1 MDFIFKILR
10 FCKTGYYTQYICLIQ
25 NFLLIIKHFMS
36 MGIKVLYDWILKS
49 NRPAHV
55 KAGMFVFVVML
66 AFCFLLLGISFCQ
79 SAIVSLV
86 TTVIAALVV
95 EYIQKKC
102 GYVFDWLDALATV
115 LLPGLITVFSILIAL
130 TL

>member
-1 MDFIFKILR
+1 
-10 FCKTGYYTQYICLIQ
+10 
-25 NFLLIIKHFMS
+25 MS

-49 NRPAHV
+49 NRPAHI

-86 TTVIAALVV
+86 TTAIAALAV

-102 GYVFDWLDALATV
+102 GYVFDLLDALATV
-115 LLPGLITVFSILIAL
+115 LLPVLITVFSTFIASIL
-130 TL
+130 

>member
-1 MDFIFKILR
+1 
-10 FCKTGYYTQYICLIQ
+10 
-25 NFLLIIKHFMS
+25 
-36 MGIKVLYDWILKS
+36 MGIKVLYDWLLQS

-66 AFCFLLLGISFCQ
+66 VFCFLLLDIDFCK
-79 SAIVSLV
+79 SAIVSL
-86 TTVIAALVV
+86 TTTAIAAI

-102 GYVFDWLDALATV
+102 GFIFDWLDALATV
-115 LLPGLITVFSILIAL
+115 LLPGLITVFSILVV

>member
-1 MDFIFKILR
+1 
-10 FCKTGYYTQYICLIQ
+10 
-25 NFLLIIKHFMS
+25 

-55 KAGMFVFVVML
+55 KAGMFIFVMML
-66 AFCFLLLGISFCQ
+66 AFCFLLLGLSFCK
-79 SAIVSLV
+79 SAIVSLG

-115 LLPGLITVFSILIAL
+115 LLPGLITVFSTFIASIL
-130 TL
+130 

>member
-1 MDFIFKILR
+1 
-10 FCKTGYYTQYICLIQ
+10 
-25 NFLLIIKHFMS
+25 

-55 KAGMFVFVVML
+55 KAGMFVFVAML
-66 AFCFLLLGISFCQ
+66 AFCFLLLGISFCK
-79 SAIVSLV
+79 SAIVSLA
-86 TTVIAALVV
+86 TTAIAALVV

-115 LLPGLITVFSILIAL
+115 LLPGLITVFSTFIASIL
-130 TL
+130 

>member
-1 MDFIFKILR
+1 
-10 FCKTGYYTQYICLIQ
+10 
-25 NFLLIIKHFMS
+25 MS

-55 KAGMFVFVVML
+55 KAGMFIFVMML
-66 AFCFLLLGISFCQ
+66 AFCFLLLGLSFCK
-79 SAIVSLV
+79 SAIVSLG

-115 LLPGLITVFSILIAL
+115 LLPGLITVFSTFIASIL
-130 TL
+130 